1 MPVLILCLAGRISC
15 SGEDCEMSEINTD
28 YIVHEHDVV
37 VIGAGGAGLR
47 AAIEAS
53 QNGASVAMICKSML
67 GKAHTVMAEGGAAA
81 ALGNADPRDNWQM
94 HFRDT
99 MKGGKYLNDW
109 RMAKIHAQQAA
120 DRIRELE
127 TWGAVFDRTPEG
139 KTNQRNFGGHTYPR
153 LAHIGDATGLELIRT
168 LQEKGVHM
176 GMDVFMEYTVRRL
189 FQSDGHVTGCFA
201 YDRNDG
207 SLHVFKAKT
216 IILATGGITR
226 CWAVCSGSWEY
237 TGEGHALAYW
247 SGAEMGDMEFVQF
260 HPTGMIWPPSV
271 KGILVTEGVRGEGGI
286 LRNSEGERFMF
297 NYVPEMYKSEFA
309 DTEKEALEWVDEII
323 AGKLATVRRP
333 PELLT
338 RDVVA
343 KAINSEK
350 DAGRAS
356 EHGGAYLDIS
366 WRDEEQV
373 KKKLPGM
380 YHQFKE
386 LAAVDITKTPM
397 EVGPTAHYVMG
408 GVKVHP
414 ETQESTV
421 GRLYAAGEAATGMH
435 GANRLGGN
443 SLTDL
448 LVFGK
453 IAGENAAAVAADID
467 GFTEIDEAE
476 IADVIAETLAPFN
489 REGGENPA
497 KVVEDLREMM
507 QKKVGIIR
515 TKVLLEESLSDLDK
529 LESRATATSP
539 GGSRIYNPGWH
550 QALELSA
557 MLDVSRMCALAA
569 LHREESRGGHT
580 RDDFPVPDYSHW
592 GKINSV
598 ISMDEAGAMNIEYR
612 RYPSINPELKA
623 LLDEA
628 DLHEEE

>member
-1 MPVLILCLAGRISC
+1 
-15 SGEDCEMSEINTD
+15 MSEK

-37 VIGAGGAGLR
+37 IIGAGGAGLR

-53 QNGASVAMICKSML
+53 NSGVSVAMICKSML

-81 ALGNADPRDNWQM
+81 ALGNKDPRDNWQT

-109 RMAKIHAQQAA
+109 RMAKIHAQQAP

-127 TWGAVFDRTPEG
+127 TWGAVFDRTPKG
-139 KTNQRNFGGHTYPR
+139 LTNQRNFGGHTYPR

-176 GMDVFMEYTVRRL
+176 GMDIFMEFTVRKL
-189 FQSDGHVTGCFA
+189 FKTDGKISGCFA

-216 IILATGGITR
+216 IVMATGGATR

-237 TGEGHALAYW
+237 TGEGYALAYW
-247 SGAEMGDMEFVQF
+247 AGAEMGDMEFIQF

-271 KGILVTEGVRGEGGI
+271 KGILVTEGVRGEGGM
-286 LRNSEGERFMF
+286 LTNSEGKRFMF
-297 NYVPEMYKSEFA
+297 DYVPEMYKDEFA
-309 DTEKEALEWVDEII
+309 DTEEEALEWVSEIVE
-323 AGKLATVRRP
+323 GKLATVRRP

-343 KAINSEK
+343 KAINSER

-356 EHGGAYLDIS
+356 AHGGAYLDIS
-366 WRDEEQV
+366 WREPDQV
-373 KKKLPGM
+373 RKKLPGM

-386 LAAVDITKTPM
+386 LAAVDITTEKM

-408 GVKVHP
+408 GIKVHP
-414 ETQESTV
+414 ETQETTV
-421 GRLYAAGEAATGMH
+421 ARMFAAGEAATGLH

-443 SLTDL
+443 SLSDL
-448 LVFGK
+448 IVFGK
-453 IAGENAAAVAADID
+453 IAGENAALLAKDVEEFLPID
-467 GFTEIDEAE
+467 SKEIENAIE
-476 IADVIAETLAPFN
+476 ETLSPLSRTN
-489 REGGENPA
+489 GENPA

-507 QKKVGIIR
+507 QHKVGIIR
-515 TKVLLEESLSDLDK
+515 TEKLLKEALKDLDDLEE
-529 LESRATATSP
+529 RAQKTSA
-539 GGSRIYNPGWH
+539 GTSRIYNPGWH
-550 QALELSA
+550 QALEIDA
-557 MLDVSRMCALAA
+557 MIDVSRMCTLAA

-580 RDDFPVPDYSHW
+580 RDDFPTPDY
-592 GKINSV
+592 
-598 ISMDEAGAMNIEYR
+598 R
-612 RYPSINPELKA
+612 
-623 LLDEA
+623 
-628 DLHEEE
+628 

>member
-1 MPVLILCLAGRISC
+1 
-15 SGEDCEMSEINTD
+15 MSEK

-37 VIGAGGAGLR
+37 IIGAGGAGLR

-53 QNGASVAMICKSML
+53 NSGVSVAMICKSML

-81 ALGNADPRDNWQM
+81 ALGNKDPRDNWQT

-109 RMAKIHAQQAA
+109 RMAKIHAQQAP

-127 TWGAVFDRTPEG
+127 TWGAVFDRTPKG
-139 KTNQRNFGGHTYPR
+139 LTNQRNFGGHTYPR

-176 GMDVFMEYTVRRL
+176 GMDIFMEFTVRKL
-189 FQSDGHVTGCFA
+189 FKTDGKISGCFA

-216 IILATGGITR
+216 IVMATGGATR

-237 TGEGHALAYW
+237 TGEGYALAYW
-247 SGAEMGDMEFVQF
+247 AGAEMGDMEFIQF

-271 KGILVTEGVRGEGGI
+271 KGILVTEGVRGEGGM
-286 LRNSEGERFMF
+286 LTNSEGKRFMF
-297 NYVPEMYKSEFA
+297 DYVPEMYKDEFA
-309 DTEKEALEWVDEII
+309 DTEEEALEWVSEIVE
-323 AGKLATVRRP
+323 GKLATVRRP

-343 KAINSEK
+343 KAINSER

-356 EHGGAYLDIS
+356 AHGGAYLDIS
-366 WRDEEQV
+366 WREPDQV
-373 KKKLPGM
+373 RKKLPGM

-386 LAAVDITKTPM
+386 LAAVDITTEKM

-408 GVKVHP
+408 GIKVHP
-414 ETQESTV
+414 ETQETTV
-421 GRLYAAGEAATGMH
+421 ARMFAAGEAATGLH

-443 SLTDL
+443 SLSDL
-448 LVFGK
+448 IVFGK
-453 IAGENAAAVAADID
+453 IAGENAALLAKDIEEFLPID
-467 GFTEIDEAE
+467 SSEIEN
-476 IADVIAETLAPFN
+476 VIEETLSPLSRSN
-489 REGGENPA
+489 GENPA

-507 QKKVGIIR
+507 QHKVGIIR
-515 TKVLLEESLSDLDK
+515 TEKLLKEALKDLDDLEE
-529 LESRATATSP
+529 RARKTSA
-539 GGSRIYNPGWH
+539 GTSRIYNPGWH
-550 QALELSA
+550 QALEIDA
-557 MLDVSRMCALAA
+557 MIDVSRMCALAA

-580 RDDFPVPDYSHW
+580 RDDFPTPDYRYW

-598 ISMDEAGAMNIEYR
+598 ITKKDGMKIEHR
-612 RYPSINPELKA
+612 RYPPIDEELKK
-623 LLDEA
+623 LLDIE

>member
-1 MPVLILCLAGRISC
+1 
-15 SGEDCEMSEINTD
+15 MSEK

-37 VIGAGGAGLR
+37 IIGAGGAGLR

-53 QNGASVAMICKSML
+53 NSGVSVAMICKSML

-81 ALGNADPRDNWQM
+81 ALGNKDPRDNWQT

-109 RMAKIHAQQAA
+109 RMAKIHAQQAP

-127 TWGAVFDRTPEG
+127 TWGAVFDRTPKG
-139 KTNQRNFGGHTYPR
+139 LTNQRNFGGHTYPR

-176 GMDVFMEYTVRRL
+176 GMDIFMEFTVRKL
-189 FQSDGHVTGCFA
+189 FKTDGKISGCFA

-216 IILATGGITR
+216 IVMATGGATR

-237 TGEGHALAYW
+237 TGEGYALAYW
-247 SGAEMGDMEFVQF
+247 AGAEMGDMEFIQF

-271 KGILVTEGVRGEGGI
+271 KGILVTEGVRGEGGM
-286 LRNSEGERFMF
+286 LTNSEGKRFMF
-297 NYVPEMYKSEFA
+297 DYVPEMYKDEFA
-309 DTEKEALEWVDEII
+309 DTEEEALEWVSEIVE
-323 AGKLATVRRP
+323 GKLATVRRP

-343 KAINSEK
+343 KAINSER

-356 EHGGAYLDIS
+356 AHGGAYLDIS
-366 WRDEEQV
+366 WREPDQV
-373 KKKLPGM
+373 RKKLPGM

-386 LAAVDITKTPM
+386 LAAVDITTEKM

-408 GVKVHP
+408 GIKVHP
-414 ETQESTV
+414 ETQETTV
-421 GRLYAAGEAATGMH
+421 ARMFAAGEAATGLH

-443 SLTDL
+443 SLSDL
-448 LVFGK
+448 IVFGK
-453 IAGENAAAVAADID
+453 IAGENAALLAKDVKEFLPID
-467 GFTEIDEAE
+467 SNEIENAIE
-476 IADVIAETLAPFN
+476 ETLSPLSRTN
-489 REGGENPA
+489 GENPA

-507 QKKVGIIR
+507 QHKVGIIR
-515 TKVLLEESLSDLDK
+515 TEKLLKEALKDLDDLEE
-529 LESRATATSP
+529 RARKTSA
-539 GGSRIYNPGWH
+539 GTSRIYNPGWH
-550 QALELSA
+550 QALEIDA
-557 MLDVSRMCALAA
+557 MIDVSRMCALAA

-580 RDDFPVPDYSHW
+580 RDDFPTPDYRYW

-598 ISMDEAGAMNIEYR
+598 ITKKDGMEIEHR
-612 RYPSINPELKA
+612 RYPPIDEELKK
-623 LLDEA
+623 LLDIE

>member
-1 MPVLILCLAGRISC
+1 MRYDL
-15 SGEDCEMSEINTD
+15 TD
-28 YIVHEHDVV
+28 DSYTTHEHDVV

-47 AAIEAS
+47 AAIAAS
-53 QNGASVAMICKSML
+53 QEGASVALVCKSML

-81 ALGNADPRDNWQM
+81 ALGNKDPRDNWQV

-109 RMAKIHAQQAA
+109 RMAKIHAKQAP

-127 TWGAVFDRTPEG
+127 TWGAVFDRTPKG
-139 KTNQRNFGGHTYPR
+139 LTSQRNFGGHTYPR

-176 GMDVFMEYTVRRL
+176 GMDVFMEFTVRRL
-189 FQSDGHVTGCFA
+189 FTTDGVVTGCFA

-207 SLHVFKAKT
+207 SLHLFKAKS
-216 IILATGGITR
+216 IVLATGGITR

-247 SGAEMGDMEFVQF
+247 AGAEIGDMEFVQF

-271 KGILVTEGVRGEGGI
+271 KGILVTEGVRGEGGM
-286 LRNSEGERFMF
+286 LTNSEGKRFMF
-297 NYVPEMYKSEFA
+297 DYIPEMYKDEFA
-309 DTEKEALEWVDEII
+309 DTEKEALEWVDEVIS
-323 AGKLATVRRP
+323 GKLATKRRP

-343 KAINSEK
+343 KAINSER

-366 WRDEEQV
+366 WRTPEDV

-386 LAAVDITKTPM
+386 LAAVDITKTKM

-408 GVKVHP
+408 GVKVDP
-414 ETQESTV
+414 ETQESTIA
-421 GRLYAAGEAATGMH
+421 GLYAAGEAATGLH

-453 IAGENAAAVAADID
+453 IAGESAAKRAGETD
-467 GFTEIDEAE
+467 GFADIDEAE
-476 IADVIAETLAPFN
+476 IADVVAETLAPFT

-497 KVVEDLREMM
+497 AVVDDLREMM
-507 QKKVGIIR
+507 QEKVGIIR
-515 TKVLLEESLSDLDK
+515 TGKLLAEALDDLEELAA
-529 LESRATATSP
+529 RAENTSP

-569 LHREESRGGHT
+569 LEREESRGGHT
-580 RDDFPVPDYSHW
+580 RDDFPVPDHKHW

-598 ISMDEAGAMNIEYR
+598 IAQAEDGSMSIEHR
-612 RYPSINPELKA
+612 KYPPIDDVLKT
-623 LLDEA
+623 LLDA
-628 DLHEEE
+628 DDLHEEE

>member
-1 MPVLILCLAGRISC
+1 
-15 SGEDCEMSEINTD
+15 MSEK

-37 VIGAGGAGLR
+37 IIGAGGAGLR

-53 QNGASVAMICKSML
+53 NSGVSVAMICKSML

-81 ALGNADPRDNWQM
+81 ALGNKDPRDNWQT

-109 RMAKIHAQQAA
+109 RMAKIHAQQAP

-127 TWGAVFDRTPEG
+127 TWGAVFDRTPKG
-139 KTNQRNFGGHTYPR
+139 LTNQRNFGGHTYPR

-176 GMDVFMEYTVRRL
+176 GMDIFMEFTVRKL
-189 FQSDGHVTGCFA
+189 FKTEGKISGCFA

-216 IILATGGITR
+216 IVMATGGATR

-237 TGEGHALAYW
+237 TGEGYALAYW
-247 SGAEMGDMEFVQF
+247 AGAEMGDMEFIQF

-271 KGILVTEGVRGEGGI
+271 KGILVTEGVRGEGGM
-286 LRNSEGERFMF
+286 LTNSEGKRFMF
-297 NYVPEMYKSEFA
+297 DYVPEMYKDEFA
-309 DTEKEALEWVDEII
+309 DTEEEALEWVSEIVD
-323 AGKLATVRRP
+323 GKLATVRRP

-343 KAINSEK
+343 KAINSER

-356 EHGGAYLDIS
+356 AHGGAYLDIS
-366 WRDEEQV
+366 WREPDQV
-373 KKKLPGM
+373 RKKLPGM

-386 LAAVDITKTPM
+386 LAAVDITTEKM

-408 GVKVHP
+408 GIKVHP
-414 ETQESTV
+414 ETQETTV
-421 GRLYAAGEAATGMH
+421 ARMFAAGEAATGLH

-443 SLTDL
+443 SLSDL
-448 LVFGK
+448 IVFGK
-453 IAGENAAAVAADID
+453 IAGENAALLAKDVKEFLPID
-467 GFTEIDEAE
+467 SNEIENAIE
-476 IADVIAETLAPFN
+476 ETLSPLSRTN
-489 REGGENPA
+489 GENPA

-507 QKKVGIIR
+507 QHKVGIIR
-515 TKVLLEESLSDLDK
+515 TEKLLKEALKNLDDLEE
-529 LESRATATSP
+529 RAQNTSA
-539 GGSRIYNPGWH
+539 GTSRIYNPGWH
-550 QALELSA
+550 QALEIDA
-557 MLDVSRMCALAA
+557 MIDVSRMCTLAA

-580 RDDFPVPDYSHW
+580 RDDFPTPDYRYW

-598 ISMDEAGAMNIEYR
+598 ITKKDGMEIEHR
-612 RYPSINPELKA
+612 RYPPIDEELKK
-623 LLDEA
+623 LLDIE